1 MASGEQRTAFFD
13 VRVCY
18 LDAGSLRDLSPK
30 DIYRQ
35 HENEK
40 KRQYVSRVMEVEQGT
55 SARYLFLLPQ
65 PERQRNVR
73 DTTTDKLNYCNFFS
87 IFWAGAV
94 RRQYCI
100 SIHQFP
106 WVKGNLTSVGFEAS
120 GLDSEPRS
128 NRETPIPLSTAP
140 TCSRI
145 GVVAQSVEHRWI

>member
-1 MASGEQRTAFFD
+1 MFSIYCLKEDIIIVITIFIIVTRVWILAFVASGEQRTAFFD

-73 DTTTDKLNYCNFFS
+73 GTTTD
-87 IFWAGAV
+87 
-94 RRQYCI
+94 
-100 SIHQFP
+100 
-106 WVKGNLTSVGFEAS
+106 
-120 GLDSEPRS
+120 
-128 NRETPIPLSTAP
+128 
-140 TCSRI
+140 
-145 GVVAQSVEHRWI
+145 